1 MNIDFLVS
9 KPITFNIDT
18 SSKTEGM
25 AVNMVGDMAVNVIAP
40 NGSWINVFDL
50 ETTFEL
56 YFANGSQA
64 VHGKFYIASFT
75 TVIKSSQIGTF
86 DVSVINF
93 ILDALFDNVLLCP
106 VNEYLS

>member
-1 MNIDFLVS
+1 
-9 KPITFNIDT
+9 
-18 SSKTEGM
+18 M

-56 YFANGSQA
+56 KFEVRFRSCLLAEPALSLTGAWRFGAQLYFANGSQA

-75 TVIKSSQIGTF
+75 TVIKVRAIGWPSNT
-86 DVSVINF
+86 
-93 ILDALFDNVLLCP
+93 
-106 VNEYLS
+106 